1 MAVVEDCSS
10 PADYL
15 EDELDGKVNEK
26 KATLAATQKEVCKKC
41 FFEDNDERLIKKCCD
56 NVFDKALISHYEHF

>member
-15 EDELDGKVNEK
+15 EHELDGKVNEK
-26 KATLAATQKEVCKKC
+26 MATLAATQKEVCKKC
-41 FFEDNDERLIKKCCD
+41 CFEENEKRLINKCCD